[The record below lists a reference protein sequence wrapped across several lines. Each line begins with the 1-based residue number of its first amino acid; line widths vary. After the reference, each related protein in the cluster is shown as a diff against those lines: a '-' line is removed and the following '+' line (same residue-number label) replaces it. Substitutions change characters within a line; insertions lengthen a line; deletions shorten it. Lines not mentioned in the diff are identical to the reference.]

1 VVQAVPLAIPAAD
14 LYRGPRFHP
23 LQPLPGDLGSAAMK
37 RQLTDMLTHY
47 RAQNLL
53 NPVMAAIQAE
63 FQAMPEADQCELL
76 FWMVIDVAK
85 NPTKV
90 APNVPAGTA

>member
-1 VVQAVPLAIPAAD
+1 MGIAD
-14 LYRGPRFHP
+14 GKSKGYFCWRGSGTF
-23 LQPLPGDLGSAAMK
+23 DTFESFAAMK

-63 FQAMPEADQCELL
+63 FQAMPEADQRELL